1 MTIVYGGKMAFPI
14 HNTGHGAPFDEGM
27 SLRDY
32 IAIHAMVAF
41 INAEEWQSTVGDV
54 SKHVAFNAY
63 AMADAMIEHRV
74 SGEQ

>member
-1 MTIVYGGKMAFPI
+1 MTVIYGGKMAFPL
-14 HNTGHGAPFDEGM
+14 HNTGHGQPYDEGM

-41 INAEEWQSTVGDV
+41 INPDEWQSTIGEV
-54 SKHVAFNAY
+54 SENVAFNAY
-63 AMADAMIEHRV
+63 AMADEMLKHRV

>member
-1 MTIVYGGKMAFPI
+1 MSEVFGGKMVFPI

-32 IAIHAMVAF
+32 IAISAMVAF
-41 INAEEWQSTVGDV
+41 INPDEWQSTVGEV
-54 SKHVAFNAY
+54 SENVAFNAY
-63 AMADAMIEHRV
+63 AMADEMLKHRE

>member
-1 MTIVYGGKMAFPI
+1 MAFPI
-14 HNTGHGAPFDEGM
+14 HNTGHGKPFDEGM

-41 INAEEWQSTVGDV
+41 INPDEWQSTVGDV
-54 SKHVAFNAY
+54 SNHVAFNAY